1 MLMYIPMAPYV
12 ISLISGVRLRLA
24 ISVTQE
30 YKVLFFTFFTQQPDL
45 CEVPDRPDCVKCA
58 TNALRIYLQEQ
69 PQS

>member
-30 YKVLFFTFFTQQPDL
+30 YKVLFFTFSTQQPDL
-45 CEVPDRPDCVKCA
+45 CRSLTDQIVSNVPQMP
-58 TNALRIYLQEQ
+58 
-69 PQS
+69 

>member
-1 MLMYIPMAPYV
+1 
-12 ISLISGVRLRLA
+12 
-24 ISVTQE
+24 VTQE

>member
-1 MLMYIPMAPYV
+1 MLMYIPMAPYA

-30 YKVLFFTFFTQQPDL
+30 YKVLFTFSTQQPDL
-45 CEVPDRPDCVKCA
+45 CQVPDRPDCVKCA
-58 TNALRIYLQEQ
+58 TNSLRIYLQEQ